1 MSQNNYFSGL
11 LSGVK
16 SLATGLGVTMRE
28 LFTPKVTE
36 QYPENRAELKMFDR
50 YRGRLIMPHNE
61 KNEHKCVACH
71 LCEMACPNG
80 SIKVIHEMYEDE
92 DGRKK
97 RRLQK
102 YEYDLGCC
110 MFCELCVMACPHGAI
125 TFDTDFENAVFDR
138 SKLVMQLNHPGS
150 HVEEKKPVARPA
162 AVKPAADKP
171 AAAPANSANQ
181 PDQSTPNTQSTPT
194 APAAPAENKSQSE
207 TNSSTK

>member
-11 LSGVK
+11 LGGVK

-50 YRGRLIMPHNE
+50 YRGRLIMPHND

-110 MFCELCVMACPHGAI
+110 MFCELCITACPHGAI
-125 TFDTDFENAVFDR
+125 EFSTDFENAVFDR

-162 AVKPAADKP
+162 APKPAVAKP
-171 AAAPANSANQ
+171 ATDSADLGNQPAPSTPKTSSTQPAPADNNSL
-181 PDQSTPNTQSTPT
+181 
-194 APAAPAENKSQSE
+194 SE
-207 TNSSTK
+207 SNPSIK